1 MALHIIQNIAK
12 ICEKATEKKETRPHT
27 VAIVLAAGQST
38 RMQDENHTKQMMKI
52 DGIPVVVRSLLAF
65 EACPCV
71 DEIFV
76 VGLKEELS
84 IYAEFKK
91 IYGITKLKKAI
102 PGGEC
107 RAQSAEK
114 GFSRLP
120 KECEYVV
127 FHDAA
132 RCLVTS
138 EDIER
143 VIRGGYRY
151 GAAIAA
157 TPSTD
162 TVKIANHD
170 KFVENT
176 PQRATVWMA
185 KTPQAFKKSLY
196 EVALAQAEKLDESIT
211 DDAMLA
217 EHAGFHVKL
226 IKCGSDNIKIT
237 TVDDIDFAEFLLEKR
252 RSSKT
257 AIQ

>member
-1 MALHIIQNIAK
+1 MALQIIQNIAK
-12 ICEKATEKKETRPHT
+12 ICEHTTAKKEPKPYT

-38 RMQDENHTKQMMKI
+38 RMQNEEKTKQMIKI

-76 VGLKEELS
+76 VGLKEELADYS
-84 IYAEFKK
+84 RFKK

-107 RAQSAEK
+107 RAQSAKK
-114 GFSRLP
+114 GFLQLP

-132 RCLVTS
+132 RCLITS
-138 EDIER
+138 RDVDH
-143 VIRGGYRY
+143 VIRNGYRY

-157 TPSTD
+157 KHATD
-162 TVKIANHD
+162 TIKIANKD
-170 KFVENT
+170 KYIEKT
-176 PQRATVWMA
+176 PERAMVWQA
-185 KTPQAFKKSLY
+185 QTPQAFKKSLY
-196 EVALAQAEKLDESIT
+196 EVALANADKLDETIT

-217 EHAGFHVKL
+217 ENAGFHVKL
-226 IKCGSDNIKIT
+226 IKCQDENLKIT
-237 TVDDIDFAEFLLEKR
+237 TPDDIFYAEYILEKR
-252 RSSKT
+252 RSSQT
-257 AIQ
+257 AI